1 MNNYRL
7 KYFFVSFFLIVS
19 MCSWAQVHYQNARHA
34 FKSNSMS
41 NAYQDSLKNFGDS
54 LYRPDVKA
62 VSPLTK
68 QDMASLFLPLTFYK
82 NITHHAFV
90 IDETLS
96 PTDAQLLSIYLRRPD
111 MIKSTQSA
119 LERVGPTLAPTTVT
133 KDPTVS
139 VQQPSA
145 KEPETLPVDV
155 VVLKPNFWTL
165 AGDYYLQF
173 FQNYISSNWY
183 KGGESNYSME
193 SALTLE
199 ANYNNKQRFKW
210 DNKLELKLGFQTS
223 KSDSLHKLRTSNDLL
238 RYTSK
243 LGLQA
248 ARGWY
253 YTLQL
258 IANTQFMRNYKSNQ
272 RQVLSDFA
280 SPLNVNVSFGMDY
293 TVNWFKGKLKGS
305 AHLAPL
311 AYNLKYVD
319 RLALGGRYGLKE
331 GKRTLHDFGSQFTV
345 DLKWRFSDNIT
356 WLTRLYGYTTYK
368 RAELEWE
375 NTFTF
380 QFNKYIS
387 SKLFVYPR
395 FDDGRKRDDMY
406 GYWQLKEYISL
417 GFSYDF

>member
-7 KYFFVSFFLIVS
+7 KYFFVSIFLIVS
-19 MCSWAQVHYQNARHA
+19 MCSWAQVRYQNARHA

-68 QDMASLFLPLTFYK
+68 QDMAFLFLPLTFYK
-82 NITHHAFV
+82 NITHYAFV

-96 PTDAQLLSIYLRRPD
+96 PIDAQLLSIYLRRPD
-111 MIKSTQSA
+111 MVKSTQSE

-248 ARGWY
+248 TRGWY